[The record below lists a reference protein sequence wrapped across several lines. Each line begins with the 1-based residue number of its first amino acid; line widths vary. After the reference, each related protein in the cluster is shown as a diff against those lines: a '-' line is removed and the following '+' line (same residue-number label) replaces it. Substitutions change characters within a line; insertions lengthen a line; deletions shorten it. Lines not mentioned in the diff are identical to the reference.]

1 MHCTELKMRRELE
14 RARGQYPKA
23 VHGRTV
29 AGMPERMWSSLLCLM
44 RRSLISRRQHDA
56 SVGSC
61 SMSGSTSSYSASSA
75 IPR

>member
-29 AGMPERMWSSLLCLM
+29 AGMPERDVAAELG
-44 RRSLISRRQHDA
+44 A
-56 SVGSC
+56 S
-61 SMSGSTSSYSASSA
+61 
-75 IPR
+75 